1 MFPDRTGMQT
11 SLSLNKLKPYKK
23 NTTAKYLH
31 NTHMYRRP
39 CAFMCIPHIYALRYI
54 THAMYLDTYM
64 GLPYIPKYTYIQF
77 SDVEV
82 VTNSFALRR
91 KMKYENM
98 LFILCYLSLGADH
111 SLCSSNSKNNSW
123 HPCAWILLGMSTV
136 LFSHTGV
143 PFLTKNPFGHLIR
156 FQNPPPSPFPHFSP
170 FSGLLSVHPL
180 SIHPT
185 SCFFLP
191 LPPLVTCLQRASPC
205 PLVAPGTFSAPLCS
219 LLTCPLSLLM
229 RHLFFPGKSPQ
240 PLNRRQSG
248 LQVSGQERAGQAQKQ
263 TTGHIDNVFAVLY
276 LPFTR

>member
-1 MFPDRTGMQT
+1 
-11 SLSLNKLKPYKK
+11 
-23 NTTAKYLH
+23 
-31 NTHMYRRP
+31 MYRRP

-170 FSGLLSVHPL
+170 FSGLLSVHPS
-180 SIHPT
+180 SIHPSNHLLLPSLAT
-185 SCFFLP
+185 TRYMSSACQPLPTRGSGHLFCPSLLSADLP
-191 LPPLVTCLQRASPC
+191 LISSD
-205 PLVAPGTFSAPLCS
+205 APS
-219 LLTCPLSLLM
+219 LLS
-229 RHLFFPGKSPQ
+229 
-240 PLNRRQSG
+240 RQES
-248 LQVSGQERAGQAQKQ
+248 SASE
-263 TTGHIDNVFAVLY
+263 
-276 LPFTR
+276 